1 MWEVPRGG
9 IRGPPGRVKT
19 SGSGKPFLEQ
29 VSRHMLLV
37 GEAPWGGSGDSQEGQ
52 GGEGKQSLGREY
64 PRSCQTIRGNRE
76 PTLLDPPCNLTRRR
90 DGKRAVLDILSRQP
104 P

>member
-1 MWEVPRGG
+1 MWGVPRGG

-64 PRSCQTIRGNRE
+64 NNFRNLGGVALPGKGLQH
-76 PTLLDPPCNLTRRR
+76 PCLE
-90 DGKRAVLDILSRQP
+90 DS
-104 P
+104 